1 MYSRSV
7 VVIED
12 DNLVR
17 SLIASHL
24 ESAGFQVT
32 VAANY
37 TDALRLIRVVDPD
50 ALVVDIDLGP
60 GPNGLDIAE
69 RVRKSSDEVAI
80 VFLTS
85 LSDPRFADSTLAKN
99 APATAYLNKH
109 LVTEAKVLVD
119 ALESALVDNVNES
132 QRHDLLDDRPLGGL
146 SRLQIQILQLIS
158 EGKTNQQIADIRG
171 RSLGATESAISR
183 TLKAL
188 GIDANSDVNAR
199 VLATNQYASKIKPIG
214 TAPDA

>member
-7 VVIED
+7 VVVED

-24 ESAGFQVT
+24 ESAGFEVA
-32 VAANY
+32 VAANF
-37 TDALRLIRVVDPD
+37 TDAMRLIRVVDPD
-50 ALVVDIDLGP
+50 ALILDIDLGP
-60 GPNGLDIAE
+60 GPTGLDIAE

-85 LSDPRFADSTLAKN
+85 LSDPRFAESSLPNN
-99 APATAYLNKH
+99 ASATAYLNKH
-109 LVTEAKVLVD
+109 LVSEAKVVVD
-119 ALESALVDNVNES
+119 ALEAALIDSVDAS
-132 QRHDLLDDRPLGGL
+132 QRHDLLQDRPLGSL
-146 SRLQIQILQLIS
+146 SRLQIQILRLIA
-158 EGKTNQQIADIRG
+158 EGKTNQQIADLRG

-188 GIDANSDVNAR
+188 GIDATADVNAR
-199 VLATNQYASKIKPIG
+199 VLATHEYVKKIKPFN
-214 TAPDA
+214 TERDV

>member
-1 MYSRSV
+1 M
-7 VVIED
+7 
-12 DNLVR
+12 
-17 SLIASHL
+17 
-24 ESAGFQVT
+24 
-32 VAANY
+32 
-37 TDALRLIRVVDPD
+37 
-50 ALVVDIDLGP
+50 
-60 GPNGLDIAE
+60 
-69 RVRKSSDEVAI
+69 
-80 VFLTS
+80 
-85 LSDPRFADSTLAKN
+85 
-99 APATAYLNKH
+99 
-109 LVTEAKVLVD
+109 VD

-188 GIDANSDVNAR
+188 GIDATSDVNAR

>member
-24 ESAGFQVT
+24 ESAGFQVA

-37 TDALRLIRVVDPD
+37 TDAMRLIKVVDPD

-69 RVRKSSDEVAI
+69 RVRKNTDEVAI

-85 LSDPRFADSTLAKN
+85 ISDPRFVDSSLAKN
-99 APATAYLNKH
+99 APAIAYLNKH
-109 LVTEAKVLVD
+109 LVTEAKVLVN
-119 ALESALVDNVNES
+119 ALESALTDTVDES
-132 QRHDLLDDRPLGGL
+132 QRHDLRDDRPLGSL
-146 SRLQIQILQLIS
+146 SRLQIQILKLIS
-158 EGKTNQQIADIRG
+158 EGKTNQQIAEIRG

-188 GIDANSDVNAR
+188 GLDANSDVNSR
-199 VLATNQYASKIKPIG
+199 VLATNQYASKIKPP
-214 TAPDA
+214 TATTDA

>member
-24 ESAGFQVT
+24 ESAGFQVA

-37 TDALRLIRVVDPD
+37 TDAMRLIKVVDPD
-50 ALVVDIDLGP
+50 ALVIDIDLGP

-69 RVRKSSDEVAI
+69 RVRKNTDEVAI

-85 LSDPRFADSTLAKN
+85 ISDPRFVDSSLAKN
-99 APATAYLNKH
+99 APAIAYLNKH
-109 LVTEAKVLVD
+109 LVTEAKVLVQ
-119 ALESALVDNVNES
+119 ALESALTDTVDES
-132 QRHDLLDDRPLGGL
+132 QRHDLRVDRPLGGL
-146 SRLQIQILQLIS
+146 SRLQIQILKLIS
-158 EGKTNQQIADIRG
+158 EGKTNQQIAETRG

-188 GIDANSDVNAR
+188 GFDANSDVNSR
-199 VLATNQYASKIKPIG
+199 VLATNQYASKIKPP
-214 TAPDA
+214 TSRTDA

>member
-12 DNLVR
+12 DALVR

-24 ESAGFQVT
+24 ESAGFE
-32 VAANY
+32 VAVAGNY

-50 ALVVDIDLGP
+50 ALIIDIDLGP
-60 GPNGLDIAE
+60 GPNGLDIAQ

-99 APATAYLNKH
+99 ASATAYLNKH
-109 LVTEAKVLVD
+109 LITEAKVLVE
-119 ALESALVDNVNES
+119 ALESALTDTVDES
-132 QRHDLLDDRPLGGL
+132 QRHDLLENRPLGGL
-146 SRLQIQILQLIS
+146 SRLQIQILRLIS

-188 GIDANSDVNAR
+188 GLDVNADVNSR
-199 VLATNQYASKIKPIG
+199 VLATNEYASKIKPP
-214 TAPDA
+214 TSASDA

>member
-12 DNLVR
+12 DNLIR

-24 ESAGFQVT
+24 ESAGFQVA
-32 VAANY
+32 VAGNY

-50 ALVVDIDLGP
+50 ALIIDIDLGP
-60 GPNGLDIAE
+60 GPTGLDIAE
-69 RVRKSSDEVAI
+69 RVRKGSDEVAI
-80 VFLTS
+80 VFLTA
-85 LSDPRFADSTLAKN
+85 LSDPRFADSSLSKN

-119 ALESALVDNVNES
+119 ALESALTDTVNES
-132 QRHDLLDDRPLGGL
+132 QRHDLLEDRPLGGL
-146 SRLQIQILQLIS
+146 SRLQIQILKLIT
-158 EGKTNQQIADIRG
+158 EGKTNQQIAELRG

-188 GIDANSDVNAR
+188 GIDANADVNSR
-199 VLATNQYASKIKPIG
+199 VLATNQYASKIKPLSTI
-214 TAPDA
+214 PDA

>member
-12 DNLVR
+12 DNLIR

-24 ESAGFQVT
+24 ESAGFQVA
-32 VAANY
+32 VAGNY

-50 ALVVDIDLGP
+50 ALIIDIDLGP
-60 GPNGLDIAE
+60 GPTGLDIAE
-69 RVRKSSDEVAI
+69 RVRKGSDEVAI
-80 VFLTS
+80 VFLTA
-85 LSDPRFADSTLAKN
+85 LSDPRFADSSLSKN

-119 ALESALVDNVNES
+119 ALESALTDTVNES
-132 QRHDLLDDRPLGGL
+132 QRHDLLEDRPLGGL
-146 SRLQIQILQLIS
+146 SRLQIQILKLIT
-158 EGKTNQQIADIRG
+158 EGKTNQQIAELRG

-188 GIDANSDVNAR
+188 GIDANADVNSR
-199 VLATNQYASKIKPIG
+199 VLATNQYASKIKPLS
-214 TAPDA
+214 TTPDA

>member
-24 ESAGFQVT
+24 ETAGFQVA
-32 VAANY
+32 VAGNY

-50 ALVVDIDLGP
+50 ALIIDIELGP

-80 VFLTS
+80 VFLTA
-85 LSDPRFADSTLAKN
+85 LSDPRFADSSLSKN

-119 ALESALVDNVNES
+119 ALKSALTDTVNES
-132 QRHDLLDDRPLGGL
+132 QRHDLLEDRPLGGL
-146 SRLQIQILQLIS
+146 SRLQIQILKLIT
-158 EGKTNQQIADIRG
+158 EGKTNQQIAELRG

-188 GIDANSDVNAR
+188 GIDANADVNSR
-199 VLATNQYASKIKPIG
+199 VLATNQYASKIKPLS
-214 TAPDA
+214 TTPDA

>member
-24 ESAGFQVT
+24 ESAGFQVA

-37 TDALRLIRVVDPD
+37 TDAMRLIKVVDPD

-69 RVRKSSDEVAI
+69 RVRKNTDEVAI

-85 LSDPRFADSTLAKN
+85 ISDPRFVDSSLAKN
-99 APATAYLNKH
+99 APAIAYLNKH
-109 LVTEAKVLVD
+109 LVTEAKVLVN
-119 ALESALVDNVNES
+119 ALESALTDTVDES
-132 QRHDLLDDRPLGGL
+132 QRHDLRDDRPLGSL
-146 SRLQIQILQLIS
+146 SRLQIQILKLIS
-158 EGKTNQQIADIRG
+158 EGKTNQQIAEIRG

-188 GIDANSDVNAR
+188 GLDANSDVNSR
-199 VLATNQYASKIKPIG
+199 VLATNQYASKIKPLS
-214 TAPDA
+214 TTPDA

>member
-24 ESAGFQVT
+24 ESAGFQVA
-32 VAANY
+32 VASNY
-37 TDALRLIRVVDPD
+37 TDAMRLIKVVDPD
-50 ALVVDIDLGP
+50 ALVIDIDLGP
-60 GPNGLDIAE
+60 GPNGIDIAS
-69 RVRKSSDEVAI
+69 RVRKNSDEVAI

-85 LSDPRFADSTLAKN
+85 LSDPRFAEATLAKN

-109 LVTEAKVLVD
+109 LVTEAKVVVE
-119 ALESALVDNVNES
+119 ALEAALTDTVNEF
-132 QRHDLLDDRPLGGL
+132 QRHDLLESRPLGGL
-146 SRLQIQILQLIS
+146 SRLQIQILTLIA
-158 EGKTNQQIADIRG
+158 EGKTNQQISEIRG
-171 RSLGATESAISR
+171 RSLGATESVISR

-188 GIDANSDVNAR
+188 GIDANADVNAR
-199 VLATNQYASKIKPIG
+199 VLATNEFARKIRPLKSN
-214 TAPDA
+214 TDA

>member
-1 MYSRSV
+1 
-7 VVIED
+7 
-12 DNLVR
+12 
-17 SLIASHL
+17 
-24 ESAGFQVT
+24 
-32 VAANY
+32 
-37 TDALRLIRVVDPD
+37 
-50 ALVVDIDLGP
+50 
-60 GPNGLDIAE
+60 
-69 RVRKSSDEVAI
+69 

-132 QRHDLLDDRPLGGL
+132 QRHDLLEDRPLGGL
-146 SRLQIQILQLIS
+146 SRLQIQILKLIS
-158 EGKTNQQIADIRG
+158 EGKTNQQIAEIRG

-199 VLATNQYASKIKPIG
+199 VLATNEYARKIKPL
-214 TAPDA
+214 TSTTDA

>member
-12 DNLVR
+12 DNLIR

-24 ESAGFQVT
+24 ESAGFQVA
-32 VAANY
+32 VAGNY

-50 ALVVDIDLGP
+50 ALIIDIDLGP
-60 GPNGLDIAE
+60 GPTGLDIAE

-80 VFLTS
+80 VFLTA
-85 LSDPRFADSTLAKN
+85 LSDPRFADSSLSKN

-119 ALESALVDNVNES
+119 ALESALTDTVNES
-132 QRHDLLDDRPLGGL
+132 QRHDLLEDRPLGGL
-146 SRLQIQILQLIS
+146 SRLQIQILKLIT
-158 EGKTNQQIADIRG
+158 EGKTNQQIAELRG

-188 GIDANSDVNAR
+188 GIDANADVNSR
-199 VLATNQYASKIKPIG
+199 VLATNQYASKIKPLSTI
-214 TAPDA
+214 PDA